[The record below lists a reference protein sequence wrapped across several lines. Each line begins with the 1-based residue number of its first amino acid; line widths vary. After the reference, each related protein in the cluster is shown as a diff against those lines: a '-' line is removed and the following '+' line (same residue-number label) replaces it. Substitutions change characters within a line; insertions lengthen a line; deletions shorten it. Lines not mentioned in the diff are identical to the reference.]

1 MSGTGG
7 SMGARSSSA
16 SISSSL
22 PDWLRNVV
30 VGTGAQ
36 RHDHRGEA
44 VDIGDD
50 DDPHRGIELAQLLDQ
65 LELITTAERRLTT
78 A

>member
-7 SMGARSSSA
+7 STGARSSSA
-16 SISSSL
+16 STSSSFAH
-22 PDWLRNVV
+22 WLRNVV

-44 VDIGDD
+44 VDVGNN
-50 DDPHRGIELAQLLDQ
+50 DDPHRGVELAQLLDQ
-65 LELITTAERRLTT
+65 LELITTAQSVG
-78 A
+78 